1 MLRNY
6 IKIAWR
12 NFLKNKAFSLIN
24 VSGLAIGLTCF
35 LLIGLYVLDE
45 LNYDHFHTK
54 ADRIYRI
61 NSDLVIGGTELHLP
75 TTSDMMGQTL
85 KKDYPTIENYTRIYN
100 SNGGKLIKLEEDFIS
115 EGDVAHVDSTFFD
128 VFAFQ
133 AIEGDLHTALAEPNT
148 TVITKSMALKYF
160 GTTKALGKSI
170 ETDEQGSTLYRVTA
184 VMEDMPLN
192 SHFRF
197 DFLFSMANVDY
208 DWGRFTNHNFH
219 TYVLLQEG
227 VSAGEV
233 EAVFPEYIHNYVLP
247 DVRQVMDVNS
257 LEEFEK
263 AGNRLQ
269 YSLIPLTDIHLHSNR
284 GIEFSAGGDIQNVYI
299 FSFVALFIL
308 IIACVNFMNLT
319 TARSAGRAREVGVRK
334 VLGTEKKN
342 LVFQFLTESIATVSL
357 AFLISL
363 GLVYLVLP
371 LFNGVA
377 AKTVGVAH
385 LFTPTVLPFLIAL
398 PLLVGILAGSY
409 PAFFL
414 SGFQPILVLKGMLST
429 KGSNKSLR
437 SALVVFQFCISIV
450 LIVVTIVV
458 YQQLQYIQTK
468 NLGFNKEEVLI
479 INGTYVLGDNKE
491 AYKNELLKL
500 SGVQSGS
507 YSSFLPVTSSSRSDQ
522 TFSTEAVMTSENMFN
537 MQRWRI
543 DHDYIPTM
551 GMELMAGRNFSRDFG
566 NDTMNVIINQ
576 SAANLMGYE
585 DPIGQKLYG
594 TDDSSQPISYTIIG
608 VVKNFHFESL
618 KKNISPLCF
627 FLRKSDYLLS
637 LRVKAA
643 DIPAI
648 VRQAEDNWRQMAP
661 GKPFS
666 YRFLDDSFDEM
677 YRAEQRIGKLA
688 VLFSVLAIFIVCLGL
703 FGLTTYMAEQRI
715 KEIGVRKVLGSSVT
729 GIVRVFSADFIKLV
743 LIALAIAIPLSWYFM
758 DMWLQDFAYRISIQ
772 WWVFAA
778 AGILAVVIAL
788 VTVSFQAIKA
798 ATADPA
804 KSLRTE

>member
-24 VSGLAIGLTCF
+24 ISGLAIGLTCF

-45 LNYDHFHTK
+45 LNYDRFHTK

-61 NSDLVIGGTELHLP
+61 NSDIVFGGTELHLP
-75 TTSDMMGQTL
+75 TSSDMMGPTL
-85 KKDYPTIENYTRIYN
+85 KKDYPAIENYTRIYN
-100 SNGGKLIKLEEDFIS
+100 SSGGKLIKNNEDFIS

-128 VFAFQ
+128 VFTFPV
-133 AIEGDLHTALAEPNT
+133 IEGNPKTALTEPNS
-148 TVITKSMALKYF
+148 TVITESTARKYF
-160 GTTKALGKSI
+160 GTTQALGKTI
-170 ETDEQGSTLYRVTA
+170 ETDEHGSTLYKVTA
-184 VMEDMPLN
+184 VIEDMPLN
-192 SHFRF
+192 SHFNF
-197 DFLFSMANVDY
+197 DFLFSMANVNY
-208 DWGRFTNHNFH
+208 DWGDFTSHNFH
-219 TYVLLQEG
+219 TYILLQKG
-227 VSAGEV
+227 VGSEEV
-233 EAVFPEYIHNYVLP
+233 EEKFAEYIDNYVLP
-247 DVRQVMDVNS
+247 DAQQVMDINS
-257 LEEFEK
+257 MEEFEK
-263 AGNRLQ
+263 AGNRLE
-269 YSLIPLTDIHLHSNR
+269 YSLIPLTKIHLHSNR

-299 FSFVALFIL
+299 FSFVAIFIL

-342 LVFQFLTESIATVSL
+342 LILQFLTESIATVTF

-371 LFNGVA
+371 LFNSIA
-377 AKTVGVAH
+377 AKSVSAAD
-385 LFTPTVLPFLIAL
+385 LFTPVVLPFLLVL
-398 PLLVGILAGSY
+398 PLAVGALSGSY

-414 SGFQPILVLKGMLST
+414 SGFQPILVLKGVLST

-437 SALVVFQFCISIV
+437 SALVVFQFCISII

-479 INGTYVLGDNKE
+479 INGTYVLGDYKE
-491 AYKNELLKL
+491 AYKNEMLKL

-522 TFSTEAVMTSENMFN
+522 TFSTEAVMNSDNTLN

-543 DHDYIPTM
+543 DYDYINTM
-551 GMELMAGRNFSRDFG
+551 GMEITAGRNFSRDFG
-566 NDTMNVIINQ
+566 TDSMNVIINE
-576 SAANLMGYE
+576 SAAGVLGYE

-594 TDDSSQPISYTIIG
+594 LENSERPVSFTIIG
-608 VVKNFHFESL
+608 VVKDFHFESL

-627 FLRKSDYLLS
+627 FLRNSDYLLS
-637 LRVKAA
+637 FRIKTS
-643 DIPAI
+643 DIPFI
-648 VRQAEDNWRQMAP
+648 VKQAEDKWNEMAP

-666 YRFLDDSFDEM
+666 YRFLDDSFDDM
-677 YRAEQRIGKLA
+677 YRSEQRIGSLA
-688 VLFSVLAIFIVCLGL
+688 VLFSILAIFIVCLGL

-729 GIVRVFSADFIKLV
+729 GIVKVFSADFIKLV
-743 LIALAIAIPLSWYFM
+743 LIALGIAVPLSWYFM
-758 DMWLQDFAYRISIQ
+758 HQWLQDFAYRVSIE

-778 AGILAVVIAL
+778 AGILAVAIAMI
-788 VTVSFQAIKA
+788 TVSFQAIKA